1 MNRKL
6 GGAAHGWTGARN
18 STTPPK
24 ENLMRKIIPVLLL
37 AAAACATAKKETP
50 VAEAPPPAPVIQAA
64 APKAP
69 PPVIPAARACQG
81 DADCTSSQLCL
92 QSRCE
97 AITSTTAACDAIST
111 HFEFDSST
119 VRSDD
124 FTALQRAARCL
135 QARPATKVRIEGNCD
150 ARGTTAYNVALGQ
163 RRAAASQKYLIDL
176 GVPANRTSTVSY
188 GKEKPRCTEE
198 TEACWATN
206 RRDDLLNP
214 SVSLAA
220 IERQ

>member
-1 MNRKL
+1 
-6 GGAAHGWTGARN
+6 
-18 STTPPK
+18 
-24 ENLMRKIIPVLLL
+24 MRKIIPVLLL
-37 AAAACATAKKETP
+37 AVAACATAKKEAP
-50 VAEAPPPAPVIQAA
+50 VAEVTPPAPVVQAA
-64 APKAP
+64 APKATP
-69 PPVIPAARACQG
+69 PAMPAARACQG

-119 VRSDD
+119 VRPDD

-135 QARPATKVRIEGNCD
+135 QARPATTVRIEGNCD
-150 ARGTTAYNVALGQ
+150 ARGTTSYNVALGQ
-163 RRAAASQKYLIDL
+163 RRAAAAQKYLVDL

-214 SVSLAA
+214 SGSLAG
-220 IERQ
+220 IERR